1 MGCGSSKAV
10 GVADPPTAS
19 DSGAANGSTA
29 PAGEQAALE
38 VSDGGGKKEQRCFGG
53 RRNFPPRISMLLT
66 DVICLHRQP
75 DEGIPTLQRE
85 GTGLKFDVG

>member
-1 MGCGSSKAV
+1 M
-10 GVADPPTAS
+10 
-19 DSGAANGSTA
+19 
-29 PAGEQAALE
+29 
-38 VSDGGGKKEQRCFGG
+38 QRCIFFGG
-53 RRNFPPRISMLLT
+53 EEELSSSYQYVMRLLT

>member
-19 DSGAANGSTA
+19 DSGAANRSTA

-38 VSDGGGKKEQRCFGG
+38 VSGGGGKKEQCRGG
-53 RRNFPPRISMLLT
+53 GEEEHSSSYQYVMSLLT
-66 DVICLHRQP
+66 DVFASTANQMRAYRRYN
-75 DEGIPTLQRE
+75 GR
-85 GTGLKFDVG
+85 GRG